1 MYSCLTVN
9 RGKIVLSD
17 IAHKQK
23 RTTAFNLLLIRKN
36 YSVGDNLSMEIE
48 LKEILSILREFYF
61 KKFLFTRTLVLVKIY
76 V

>member
-1 MYSCLTVN
+1 MNYNGIS
-9 RGKIVLSD
+9 KISPTS
-17 IAHKQK
+17 
-23 RTTAFNLLLIRKN
+23 TTAFNLLLIRKN
-36 YSVGDNLSMEIE
+36 YSVGDNSYVEIE